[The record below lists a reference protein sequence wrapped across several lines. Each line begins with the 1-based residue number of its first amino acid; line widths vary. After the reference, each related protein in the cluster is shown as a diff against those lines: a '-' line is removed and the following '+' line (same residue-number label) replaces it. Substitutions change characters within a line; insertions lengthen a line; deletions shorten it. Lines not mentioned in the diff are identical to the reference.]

1 MEKTALTA
9 KDIMSRKV
17 VTVKKQDS
25 IEDLAQL
32 FIKHEINGIPI
43 VDETGKVVGIVTESD
58 LIEQNKNLHI
68 PTVITLF
75 DAVISLDSDKKLE
88 AEIKKI
94 TATKVEDIYNPKV
107 ITVTQDAEVAELAS
121 LMANK
126 GVHTLPVLENGKL
139 VGIIGKLDIIKAL
152 TQS

>member
-9 KDIMSRKV
+9 KDIMSRQV
-17 VTVKKQDS
+17 VTIRKQDS
-25 IEDLAQL
+25 IEDLARL
-32 FIKHEINGIPI
+32 FIKHEINGVPV

-88 AEIKKI
+88 AEIKKL
-94 TATKVEDIYNPKV
+94 TATKVEDICNPKV
-107 ITVTQDAEVAELAS
+107 ITITQDMEVTELAS
-121 LMANK
+121 LMADK
-126 GVHTLPVLENGKL
+126 RVHTLPVLENGQL